1 MFACLHLSRKK
12 FNRIFPSLIDL
23 LFMQWQA
30 FWIIFD
36 YEKKQKEGEW
46 WFWKPN
52 SIFGEEKSCLCHQI
66 TCHPNE

>member
-30 FWIIFD
+30 SYRSFD
-36 YEKKQKEGEW
+36 
-46 WFWKPN
+46 
-52 SIFGEEKSCLCHQI
+52 
-66 TCHPNE
+66 

>member
-30 FWIIFD
+30 ILIMKWRKRKENNDFENPTQFL
-36 YEKKQKEGEW
+36 EKRNLAYVTK
-46 WFWKPN
+46 
-52 SIFGEEKSCLCHQI
+52 
-66 TCHPNE
+66 

>member
-30 FWIIFD
+30 SLKQFWLWQEAKGRRMMIL
-36 YEKKQKEGEW
+36 KTQLN
-46 WFWKPN
+46 FWRREILPMSPN
-52 SIFGEEKSCLCHQI
+52 NVS
-66 TCHPNE
+66 P

>member
-30 FWIIFD
+30 SWKQFWLW
-36 YEKKQKEGEW
+36 KEAKGRRMMILKTQLN
-46 WFWKPN
+46 FWRREILPMSPN
-52 SIFGEEKSCLCHQI
+52 NVS
-66 TCHPNE
+66 P

>member
-23 LFMQWQA
+23 LFMQRQA
-30 FWIIFD
+30 SYRNFD

-46 WFWKPN
+46 WF
-52 SIFGEEKSCLCHQI
+52 
-66 TCHPNE
+66 